1 MILDILLWF
10 FLAYRNSERAKR
22 KGQKPFVW
30 GFYTVIAIIGMMMI
44 GSLVV
49 VLNLSK
55 NIDIEL
61 LSAADLKTREA
72 VTLQLMEAFKN
83 NPLNIV
89 TIYLFSFGGYLL
101 IRYLLD
107 KKPEK
112 KEPEIHWMDK
122 MGQQ

>member
-30 GFYTVIAIIGMMMI
+30 GLYTVIAIIGMMMI